1 MVCIQ
6 IPVLLALYW
15 VFAYESF
22 PILNTARLYTLTPI
36 PHTIS
41 LQFLGLIS
49 VTGKSMILA
58 VIAGLT
64 QLLQAHMTLTGSM
77 KLAPQEGMQGDF
89 QKIIGLQLKYVFPFL
104 IGTISYTTSGAVA
117 LYFISTNLAGS
128 LQEWYMRRALVVEA
142 TSPQSE

>member
-15 VFAYESF
+15 VFAYEPF
-22 PILNTARLYTLTPI
+22 PMLNMARLYTLTPI

-49 VTGKSMILA
+49 VAGKSLILA

-64 QLLQAHMTLTGSM
+64 QLLQAHMTLRGTM
-77 KLAPQEGMQGDF
+77 KLSPQEGMQGDF

-128 LQEWYMRRALVVEA
+128 LQEWYMRHTLVKD
-142 TSPQSE
+142 TLPHSE